1 MRPLRFAVFALA
13 ALVVLSLGFALVP
26 AEKPAP
32 AQPSFS
38 ERARAAAFS
47 KAVDLRTAGMQLASA
62 GAADA
67 TVLEPVVT
75 LLTIHA
81 RALLGPAPESA
92 PASPP
97 PPSTSGLP
105 SANLP
110 SANLPSADLPSA
122 NLPSAGLPTAAEFV
136 QALADS
142 GAARV
147 KDAETADGGMARLL
161 AGTGT
166 AQLLAAGRLAAAT
179 GMPAPQ
185 GHAGTQGQS
194 GTEGTGVT
202 EGQTSGAA
210 RTPAPCPSP
219 SAPATVP
226 ETTGPGT
233 AAGIRQAL
241 AAAITAEHQ
250 ATYGYQAALPRLA
263 PAEEGP
269 ASEFLVRHKEQAAA
283 AEERLLSACGAPVP
297 QQPGYVLDP
306 GFLAAPAA
314 GLGKLE
320 AATLEAYGD
329 VVAVSQGQDRQWAMS
344 ALQSAAGRAMP
355 WGADPGP
362 VPGLALD
369 VDQLPA
375 LPARCQ
381 ASCQRRPHDVAN
393 RILNPCG
400 LSVPASFCRVPEESR
415 LQGGDGRAWVVC

>member
-75 LLTIHA
+75 LLTIQA

>member
-75 LLTIHA
+75 LLTIQA

-105 SANLP
+105 SA
-110 SANLPSADLPSA
+110 DHPSA

-142 GAARV
+142 GASRV

-233 AAGIRQAL
+233 AEGIRQAL

-320 AATLEAYGD
+320 AATLAAYGD

-344 ALQSAAGRAMP
+344 ALQSAAARAMR

-369 VDQLPA
+369 AEQLPA
-375 LPARCQ
+375 LPAGAR
-381 ASCQRRPHDVAN
+381 
-393 RILNPCG
+393 L
-400 LSVPASFCRVPEESR
+400 PASAGPTTSPT
-415 LQGGDGRAWVVC
+415 AS

>member
-67 TVLEPVVT
+67 TVLEQVVT
-75 LLTIHA
+75 LLTIQA
-81 RALLGPAPESA
+81 RALLGPALESA

-105 SANLP
+105 SAYHP

-179 GMPAPQ
+179 GMPAPQGNAGPQ

-320 AATLEAYGD
+320 AATLAAYGD

-344 ALQSAAGRAMP
+344 ALQSAAGRALR

-375 LPARCQ
+375 LPAGAR
-381 ASCQRRPHDVAN
+381 
-393 RILNPCG
+393 L
-400 LSVPASFCRVPEESR
+400 PASAGPTTSPT
-415 LQGGDGRAWVVC
+415 AS

>member
-75 LLTIHA
+75 LLTIQA

-122 NLPSAGLPTAAEFV
+122 DLPSAGLPTAAEFV

-320 AATLEAYGD
+320 AATLAAYGD

-344 ALQSAAGRAMP
+344 ALQSAAGRAMR

-375 LPARCQ
+375 LPAGAR
-381 ASCQRRPHDVAN
+381 
-393 RILNPCG
+393 L
-400 LSVPASFCRVPEESR
+400 PASAGPTTSPT
-415 LQGGDGRAWVVC
+415 AS

>member
-47 KAVDLRTAGMQLASA
+47 KAVDLRTAGMQIASA

-75 LLTIHA
+75 LLTIQA

-105 SANLP
+105 SA
-110 SANLPSADLPSA
+110 DHPSA
-122 NLPSAGLPTAAEFV
+122 NLPSAGLPTAAELV

-142 GAARV
+142 GASRV

-210 RTPAPCPSP
+210 RTPAPCTSP
-219 SAPATVP
+219 SAPAIVP

-269 ASEFLVRHKEQAAA
+269 ASEFLVQHKEQAAA

-320 AATLEAYGD
+320 AATLAAYGD

-344 ALQSAAGRAMP
+344 ALQSAAARAMR

-369 VDQLPA
+369 AEQLPA
-375 LPARCQ
+375 LPAGARLPANAGPTTSPT
-381 ASCQRRPHDVAN
+381 AS
-393 RILNPCG
+393 
-400 LSVPASFCRVPEESR
+400 
-415 LQGGDGRAWVVC
+415 

>member
-75 LLTIHA
+75 LLTIQA

-105 SANLP
+105 SA
-110 SANLPSADLPSA
+110 DHPSA

-142 GAARV
+142 GASRV

-233 AAGIRQAL
+233 AEGIRQAL

-320 AATLEAYGD
+320 AATLAAYGD

-344 ALQSAAGRAMP
+344 ALQSAAARAMR

-369 VDQLPA
+369 AEQLPA
-375 LPARCQ
+375 LPAGARLPANAGPTTSPT
-381 ASCQRRPHDVAN
+381 AS
-393 RILNPCG
+393 
-400 LSVPASFCRVPEESR
+400 
-415 LQGGDGRAWVVC
+415 

>member
-38 ERARAAAFS
+38 KRARAAAFS

-75 LLTIHA
+75 LLTIQA

-105 SANLP
+105 SA
-110 SANLPSADLPSA
+110 DHPSA

-314 GLGKLE
+314 DLGKLE

-329 VVAVSQGQDRQWAMS
+329 VVAASQGQDRQWAMS
-344 ALQSAAGRAMP
+344 ALQSAAGRALR

-375 LPARCQ
+375 LPAGAR
-381 ASCQRRPHDVAN
+381 
-393 RILNPCG
+393 L
-400 LSVPASFCRVPEESR
+400 PASAGPTTSPT
-415 LQGGDGRAWVVC
+415 AS

>member
-67 TVLEPVVT
+67 TVLDPVVT
-75 LLTIHA
+75 LLTIQA

-110 SANLPSADLPSA
+110 SA
-122 NLPSAGLPTAAEFV
+122 GVPTAAEFV

-194 GTEGTGVT
+194 GTEGPGVT

-344 ALQSAAGRAMP
+344 ALQSAAGRAMR

-375 LPARCQ
+375 LPAGAR
-381 ASCQRRPHDVAN
+381 
-393 RILNPCG
+393 L
-400 LSVPASFCRVPEESR
+400 PASAGPTTSPT
-415 LQGGDGRAWVVC
+415 AS